1 MKRKDKRQRKTDF
14 LKYPLYLTIQI
25 FLIIIFAVVIL
36 ASAAAGRV
44 SGFYRKAK
52 RRFGKKK

>member
-1 MKRKDKRQRKTDF
+1 MKRKDKRKRKTDF
-14 LKYPLYLTIQI
+14 LKYPLYAIIQI
-25 FLIIIFAVVIL
+25 FFILFFAAAIL

-44 SGFYRKAK
+44 NSFYRKAK

>member
-1 MKRKDKRQRKTDF
+1 MKRKDERKRKTDF
-14 LKYPLYLTIQI
+14 LKYPLYAIIQI
-25 FLIIIFAVVIL
+25 FFILFFAAAIL